1 MKKAI
6 SLIMSLC
13 LVLSAVTVGSLASD
27 APTNIFYYENN
38 KEIQI
43 YDDGIELDKMQYIAD
58 YIAGANENDVNSET
72 TPYGI
77 LCIFGHSLKTTY
89 ATETTHNV
97 YSTSPKCVEN
107 TYKVEY
113 CTRSSCDYISKEL
126 VDSYRTSAC
135 HG

>member
-43 YDDGIELDKMQYIAD
+43 YDDGIEQDMHD
-58 YIAGANENDVNSET
+58 
-72 TPYGI
+72 I
-77 LCIFGHSLKTTY
+77 LIWLK
-89 ATETTHNV
+89 A
-97 YSTSPKCVEN
+97 
-107 TYKVEY
+107 
-113 CTRSSCDYISKEL
+113 I
-126 VDSYRTSAC
+126 
-135 HG
+135 